1 MYQHRDYI
9 PYPGDIGIKEGC
21 VKQEIESKN
30 TQNNIKLIGQNEVQ
44 SKRGWLNPLNECWRN
59 DTLQFTAFNGRVL
72 DMCLS
77 FKWYVGKCSQ
87 CNSCGLQ
94 SKMLATKS
102 MSITIET

>member
-44 SKRGWLNPLNECWRN
+44 SKRG
-59 DTLQFTAFNGRVL
+59 
-72 DMCLS
+72 
-77 FKWYVGKCSQ
+77 
-87 CNSCGLQ
+87 
-94 SKMLATKS
+94 
-102 MSITIET
+102 